1 MNMRLDIHQIENAKC
16 LVETK
21 TNKVICD
28 ETEYVNQFVLC
39 ACQLTRTEKQKIV
52 KRQIYSEQKIAMQER
67 GHFG

>member
-39 ACQLTRTEKQKIV
+39 SCQLTGKILKCQK
-52 KRQIYSEQKIAMQER
+52 YSEQKIAMQER